1 MCPGFGLGT
10 REAVTTVDSRNS
22 LPTWLLEHSRDKGAP
37 GTEVS
42 LWSQQLPQ
50 VPCHCSGEF
59 FAPTPRERRR
69 LVGEEGLKA
78 PQTPHG
84 PLCRRDDWRYPPMT

>member
-10 REAVTTVDSRNS
+10 QEAVTMVDPRNS
-22 LPTWLLEHSRDKGAP
+22 LPIWLLEHSRDKGAP

-50 VPCHCSGEF
+50 VPRHCGGEL
-59 FAPTPRERRR
+59 FALSPQRKK
-69 LVGEEGLKA
+69 KA
-78 PQTPHG
+78 G
-84 PLCRRDDWRYPPMT
+84 G

>member
-10 REAVTTVDSRNS
+10 QEAVTMVDPRNS
-22 LPTWLLEHSRDKGAP
+22 LPIWLLEHSRDKGAP

-50 VPCHCSGEF
+50 VPQHRSGEL
-59 FAPTPRERRR
+59 FALTPQRKK
-69 LVGEEGLKA
+69 KA
-78 PQTPHG
+78 SG
-84 PLCRRDDWRYPPMT
+84 